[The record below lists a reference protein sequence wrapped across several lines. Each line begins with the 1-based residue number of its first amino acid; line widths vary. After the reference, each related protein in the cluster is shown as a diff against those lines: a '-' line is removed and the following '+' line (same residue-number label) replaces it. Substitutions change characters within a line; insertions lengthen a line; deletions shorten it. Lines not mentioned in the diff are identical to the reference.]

1 MTMEVTNNQNERN
14 DEIDLFDLIDDL
26 KDKWYWIAGT
36 VALVVVLAAAYA
48 FRAVPVYKTELVVK
62 EADDVAFL
70 EVNQP
75 ALEEVLGNDFLTASK
90 AFKSIRA
97 SFLSASVISDFYSL
111 LQQEEDARL
120 INLIYDD
127 QLTQEQNLKLFV
139 ERFSHVD
146 PNNQGSDVFL
156 TVKFE
161 LADAELSAQV
171 LNDFAEFVR
180 ARYKHKVQNNV
191 SLRTVTKLTQWQL
204 KAGELRAQY
213 RAEKQRRILAL
224 SDAAVVAASIGQQ
237 KPLYHGDRVSVGA
250 KPPLF
255 MMGEKTLRAEL
266 ALLEARTPEQED
278 SYIKDLPELLQK
290 MDVVKNTSI
299 DWNLVNFIKVDQKAV
314 VPLSPIKP
322 RKKLIVVLGGLT
334 GLMVGSMF
342 ALIAA
347 ANVRR
352 RDRKKLIKEC
362 KSS

>member
-1 MTMEVTNNQNERN
+1 MEVIDNQSERN

-36 VALVVVLAAAYA
+36 VVLAIALVLSYVFAAT
-48 FRAVPVYKTELVVK
+48 PVYKTELVVK

-75 ALEEVLGNDFLTASK
+75 AFNEVLGDDFLNANK
-90 AFKSIRA
+90 AFKSIRV
-97 SFLSASVISDFYSL
+97 SFLSATVISDFYSL
-111 LQQEEDARL
+111 LQQEDNKTL
-120 INLIYDD
+120 MQLIYNE
-127 QLTQEQNLKLFV
+127 QLSQEQNFKVFV
-139 ERFSHVD
+139 ERFSHSD
-146 PNNQGSDVFL
+146 SGKKASDVFFK
-156 TVKFE
+156 VQFE

-171 LNDFAEFVR
+171 LNKFAEFVQ
-180 ARYKHKVQNNV
+180 ARYQYKIQNDV
-191 SLRTVTKLTQWQL
+191 ALRTVNKLAQWQF
-204 KAGELRAQY
+204 KADELRAQY

-224 SDAAVVAASIGQQ
+224 RDAAVVAASIGQQ

-266 ALLEARTPEQED
+266 ALLEARTPERED

-314 VPLSPIKP
+314 VPLLPIKP
-322 RKKLIVVLGGLT
+322 RKKLIVVLGGLA
-334 GLMVGSMF
+334 GLMAGSMF

-352 RDRKKLIKEC
+352 RERKKLIKER
-362 KSS
+362 KLS